1 MSVKQREDVANV
13 RWLTAN
19 AFLVLAILLTALAV
33 IATSHQ
39 CRQAWAKLQ
48 GLQSAQ
54 WDMHENWSRLLLQ
67 ESALATHYRV
77 EQAAERRLQ
86 MRIPEAADIR
96 LVVR

>member
-1 MSVKQREDVANV
+1 MSIKQPQDSVSL
-13 RWLTAN
+13 RWLGIN
-19 AFLVLAILLTALAV
+19 ALLVLAVLMTALAV
-33 IATSHQ
+33 ISTSHQ

-54 WDMHENWSRLLLQ
+54 WDMQENWSRLLLQ

-86 MRIPEAADIR
+86 MRIPEAADIH
-96 LVVR
+96 LVLR